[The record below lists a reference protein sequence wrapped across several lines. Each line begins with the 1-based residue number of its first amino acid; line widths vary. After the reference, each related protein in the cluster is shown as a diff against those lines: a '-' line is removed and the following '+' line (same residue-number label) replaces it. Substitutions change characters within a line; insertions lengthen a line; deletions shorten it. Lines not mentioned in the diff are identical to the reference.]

1 MSWVAVAI
9 AAGAVVA
16 GGASAYGAKS
26 ASDSAKDAQ
35 NTNLANASSDR
46 VLQERMFMRGRGA
59 EGFPVF
65 SPYYTGSFEPDVLY
79 PAARGVFEGAFP
91 TGADA
96 RNRLLASYKS
106 MQTGLRPAFDAGTK
120 TVGDIFSGAL
130 TGERLA
136 SAAPVAAARKAKGAT
151 SGAAIIEGLKERL
164 AAINANRAR
173 AGYTGGGTATELP
186 LLRSTIGARAAAAD
200 TTAQAELEN
209 QLMFQA
215 IKDQGVGLRLNS
227 LDLPMQRFNQ
237 AVQFENAPNQ
247 ALVEQFMRAYQPLGL
262 FNINP
267 ETFRP
272 APTPQVQAIPGIGS
286 AVAAGIA
293 SGGNTLANAYSQ
305 QQMAKLW
312 SDALARSVGSTQPS
326 SLYYNGPVTASPSVF
341 AEES

>member
-1 MSWVAVAI
+1 MGFIAAAI
-9 AAGAVVA
+9 VAAGAT
-16 GGASAYGAKS
+16 AYAAKS
-26 ASDSAKDAQ
+26 ASDSSKRANK
-35 NTNLANASSDR
+35 TNLDNATSDR
-46 VLQERMFMRGRGA
+46 DLQERMFMRGRGA

-65 SPYYTGSFEPDVLY
+65 SPYYSGSFEPDVLY
-79 PAARGVFEGAFP
+79 PAARGAFEGAFP

-106 MQTGLRPAFDAGTK
+106 MQAGLRPAFDAGTK

-130 TGERLA
+130 TGERLGY
-136 SAAPVAAARKAKGAT
+136 AAPVAAARKAKGAT
-151 SGAAIIEGLKERL
+151 SSAAIMAGLKERL

-215 IKDQGVGLRLNS
+215 IKDEGLGLRLNS
-227 LDLPMQRFNQ
+227 LDLPMSRFNQ

-247 ALVEQFMRAYQPLGL
+247 ALVEQFMRAYQPLGI

-272 APTPQVQAIPGIGS
+272 SPTPTVQPIPGIGS
-286 AVAAGIA
+286 AIAAGG
-293 SGGNTLANAYSQ
+293 SVLGNSLANYYSNQ
-305 QQMAKLW
+305 QQQKLW
-312 SDALARSVGSTQPS
+312 QDALMRSALAYGAGSPATTATVNAGALP
-326 SLYYNGPVTASPSVF
+326 LYGSEGQWS
-341 AEES
+341 

>member
-1 MSWVAVAI
+1 MGLIAAAI
-9 AAGAVVA
+9 VAAGAT
-16 GGASAYGAKS
+16 AYAAKS
-26 ASDSAKDAQ
+26 ASDSSKDAQ
-35 NTNLANASSDR
+35 QSNQAAAASDR
-46 VLQERMFMRGRGA
+46 ALSLRMFEQARGA
-59 EGFPVF
+59 NGMPVF
-65 SPYYTGSFEPDVLY
+65 SPYYTGTYESDTLY
-79 PAARGVFEGAFP
+79 PAARGAFEGAFP
-91 TGADA
+91 TSQDA
-96 RNRLLASYKS
+96 RSKALARYKAI
-106 MQTGLRPAFDAGTK
+106 QLGLAPAFDAGTK
-120 TVGDIFSGAL
+120 TVGDIFNGAL

-227 LDLPMQRFNQ
+227 LDLPMQRYNQ
-237 AVQFENAPNQ
+237 SVQFENAPNQ
-247 ALVEQFMRAYQPLGL
+247 ALVEQFMRAYAPLGI

-286 AVAAGIA
+286 AVTAGIA
-293 SGGNTLANAYSQ
+293 SGGNSLANYYSQ
-305 QQMAKLW
+305 QQQAKLW
-312 SDALARSVGSTQPS
+312 SDALARSVGSNRPS
-326 SLYYNGPVTASPSVF
+326 SMYYNGPVTTSPSAF
-341 AEES
+341 AGES